1 MAFES
6 VRSYVQLASGL
17 GEMTK
22 ARALEAAQ
30 GLLALPGADEV
41 TRRAVQASTLA
52 DQLLEA
58 AKANRDNLVALVQSE
73 VEAALKRADVA
84 RIADVEAA
92 RTSLAALT
100 RELADL
106 RSTVLAA
113 GVSAVSTASRTPL
126 GTLARPTTGA
136 VSTRT
141 AHLAE
146 EATERLGVPEVGGAV
161 ASASTADRAPTRA
174 GAPGSAATRATA
186 KKSTAKKSTAK
197 KSTAKKA
204 AATKTTTAKKATATK
219 ATAKKSTAKK
229 AATTTSA
236 ATKSAATTSATS
248 GSATATKKSAARKSA
263 AIKSATKATAP
274 SAARKSAARNSAAK
288 RSTAATSTNGTSST
302 SAAGSTATK
311 ATT

>member
-84 RIADVEAA
+84 RLADVEAA

-100 RELADL
+100 REIADL

-126 GTLARPTTGA
+126 GGLGRPTTGA

-141 AHLAE
+141 ARMAE
-146 EATERLGVPEVGGAV
+146 EAADRLGVAEVGEAV
-161 ASASTADRAPTRA
+161 ASATTAGGATTRA
-174 GAPGSAATRATA
+174 GAPRSAASKSAAKKSPAKKSAAKKSAAKKSAAKKSAAKKATATTSAAKKATATKSAAKKSAAKKSASTQSAAKATAPSAA
-186 KKSTAKKSTAK
+186 KKSTAKRST
-197 KSTAKKA
+197 
-204 AATKTTTAKKATATK
+204 TKRPTAKKATATK
-219 ATAKKSTAKK
+219 ATTGT
-229 AATTTSA
+229 TTTS
-236 ATKSAATTSATS
+236 
-248 GSATATKKSAARKSA
+248 
-263 AIKSATKATAP
+263 
-274 SAARKSAARNSAAK
+274 
-288 RSTAATSTNGTSST
+288 TST
-302 SAAGSTATK
+302 AGSTATK

>member
-84 RIADVEAA
+84 RLADVEAA

-100 RELADL
+100 REIADL

-126 GTLARPTTGA
+126 GGLGRPTTGA

-141 AHLAE
+141 ARIAE
-146 EATERLGVPEVGGAV
+146 EAADRLGVAEVGEAV
-161 ASASTADRAPTRA
+161 ASATTAGGATTRA
-174 GAPGSAATRATA
+174 GAPRSAASKSAAKKTTA
-186 KKSTAKKSTAK
+186 KKSTANKSTAKKSTAK
-197 KSTAKKA
+197 KIAAKKTAAKKSASTQSAAKATAPSAAKKSTAQRST
-204 AATKTTTAKKATATK
+204 TKRSTAKKATATK
-219 ATAKKSTAKK
+219 ATTGT
-229 AATTTSA
+229 TTTS
-236 ATKSAATTSATS
+236 
-248 GSATATKKSAARKSA
+248 
-263 AIKSATKATAP
+263 
-274 SAARKSAARNSAAK
+274 
-288 RSTAATSTNGTSST
+288 TSTT
-302 SAAGSTATK
+302 GSTATK

>member
-84 RIADVEAA
+84 RLADVEAA

-100 RELADL
+100 REIADL

-126 GTLARPTTGA
+126 GGLGRPTTGA

-141 AHLAE
+141 ARIAE
-146 EATERLGVPEVGGAV
+146 EAADRLGVAEVGEAV
-161 ASASTADRAPTRA
+161 ASATTAGGATTRA
-174 GAPGSAATRATA
+174 GAPRSAASKSAAKKSAAKKSAAKKSAAKKTTAKKSAAKKATATKSAATKSAAKKSASTRSAAKATAPSAA
-186 KKSTAKKSTAK
+186 KKSTAQRST
-197 KSTAKKA
+197 
-204 AATKTTTAKKATATK
+204 TKRSTAKKATATK
-219 ATAKKSTAKK
+219 ATTGT
-229 AATTTSA
+229 TTTS
-236 ATKSAATTSATS
+236 
-248 GSATATKKSAARKSA
+248 
-263 AIKSATKATAP
+263 
-274 SAARKSAARNSAAK
+274 
-288 RSTAATSTNGTSST
+288 TSTT
-302 SAAGSTATK
+302 GSTATK

>member
-58 AKANRDNLVALVQSE
+58 AKANRDNLVALVQAE

-84 RIADVEAA
+84 RLADVEAA

-100 RELADL
+100 REIADL

-126 GTLARPTTGA
+126 GSLGRPTTGA

-141 AHLAE
+141 ARMAE
-146 EATERLGVPEVGGAV
+146 EAADRLGVAEVGEAV
-161 ASASTADRAPTRA
+161 ASAAASGGVSTRA
-174 GAPGSAATRATA
+174 GAPRSAATKAAATKSTATKAAA
-186 KKSTAKKSTAK
+186 KKSTAKKS
-197 KSTAKKA
+197 
-204 AATKTTTAKKATATK
+204 AATK
-219 ATAKKSTAKK
+219 
-229 AATTTSA
+229 
-236 ATKSAATTSATS
+236 
-248 GSATATKKSAARKSA
+248 ATATKKSAAKKSA
-263 AIKSATKATAP
+263 STPSASTRSAAKATAP
-274 SAARKSAARNSAAK
+274 SAAKKSAAK
-288 RSTAATSTNGTSST
+288 RSTARKASAKKSAAKRSTAKKSSARKSTTGTNTTST
-302 SAAGSTATK
+302 SATGSTATK
-311 ATT
+311 AAT

>member
-84 RIADVEAA
+84 RLADVEAA

-100 RELADL
+100 REIADL

-126 GTLARPTTGA
+126 GGLGRPTTGA

-141 AHLAE
+141 ARMAE
-146 EATERLGVPEVGGAV
+146 EAADRLGVAEVGEAV
-161 ASASTADRAPTRA
+161 ASGTTAGGATTRA
-174 GAPGSAATRATA
+174 GAPRSAASKSAAKKSPAKKSAAKKSAAKKSAAKKATATTSAAKKATATKSAAKKSAAKKSASTQSAAKATAPSAA
-186 KKSTAKKSTAK
+186 KKSTAQRST
-197 KSTAKKA
+197 
-204 AATKTTTAKKATATK
+204 TKRSTAKKATATK
-219 ATAKKSTAKK
+219 ATTGT
-229 AATTTSA
+229 TTTS
-236 ATKSAATTSATS
+236 
-248 GSATATKKSAARKSA
+248 
-263 AIKSATKATAP
+263 
-274 SAARKSAARNSAAK
+274 
-288 RSTAATSTNGTSST
+288 TSTT
-302 SAAGSTATK
+302 GSTATK

>member
-106 RSTVLAA
+106 RSTVLTA
-113 GVSAVSTASRTPL
+113 GVTAVSTASRTPL
-126 GTLARPTTGA
+126 GTLARPATTGA

-141 AHLAE
+141 AHVAE
-146 EATERLGVPEVGGAV
+146 EAAERLGVPDVTEA
-161 ASASTADRAPTRA
+161 
-174 GAPGSAATRATA
+174 AATTSTPRKSAA
-186 KKSTAKKSTAK
+186 KKSPAKKSAAK
-197 KSTAKKA
+197 K
-204 AATKTTTAKKATATK
+204 
-219 ATAKKSTAKK
+219 
-229 AATTTSA
+229 SA
-236 ATKSAATTSATS
+236 ATKSASSASAAKKSAAKKSAATKTAATTSTS
-248 GSATATKKSAARKSA
+248 AGSTTKAAAPSAAKKSAAKKSTVKKSAARKSTA
-263 AIKSATKATAP
+263 TTSA
-274 SAARKSAARNSAAK
+274 
-288 RSTAATSTNGTSST
+288 SST
-302 SAAGSTATK
+302 STAKK

>member
-84 RIADVEAA
+84 RLADVEAA
-92 RTSLAALT
+92 RTSLAAVT

-126 GTLARPTTGA
+126 GTLARPATGA
-136 VSTRT
+136 VSTR
-141 AHLAE
+141 APHVAE
-146 EATERLGVPEVGGAV
+146 EAADRLGLAGAGEAV
-161 ASASTADRAPTRA
+161 AAATSAGSAPTRA
-174 GAPGSAATRATA
+174 GASGVVASRATA
-186 KKSTAKKSTAK
+186 KKSAAKKSTAAK
-197 KSTAKKA
+197 KSVAKKSVAKKSSA
-204 AATKTTTAKKATATK
+204 AKSAASTPTTTSPTANEGSARSATRTAAPSAAKKSA
-219 ATAKKSTAKK
+219 AKKSTAAKK
-229 AATTTSA
+229 SMAAKKSSAKKTSA
-236 ATKSAATTSATS
+236 QKST
-248 GSATATKKSAARKSA
+248 
-263 AIKSATKATAP
+263 
-274 SAARKSAARNSAAK
+274 
-288 RSTAATSTNGTSST
+288 TSTNTSSTNTSST

>member
-84 RIADVEAA
+84 RLADVEAA

-100 RELADL
+100 KELADL

-113 GVSAVSTASRTPL
+113 GVSAVSSASRSPL
-126 GTLARPTTGA
+126 ASRGRAATGA
-136 VSTRT
+136 VSTRAGQA
-141 AHLAE
+141 AH
-146 EATERLGVPEVGGAV
+146 EAADLPG
-161 ASASTADRAPTRA
+161 ASTVTDGARAAVDTLERPA
-174 GAPGSAATRATA
+174 AATKSTAARTAA

-197 KSTAKKA
+197 KPTAKKTA
-204 AATKTTTAKKATATK
+204 PRKSAAKKSAAKKSASPSGSPSATRKSATRK
-219 ATAKKSTAKK
+219 SAAKKSTA
-229 AATTTSA
+229 
-236 ATKSAATTSATS
+236 
-248 GSATATKKSAARKSA
+248 RKS
-263 AIKSATKATAP
+263 TA
-274 SAARKSAARNSAAK
+274 
-288 RSTAATSTNGTSST
+288 STSTSST
-302 SAAGSTATK
+302 SASPSTATK
-311 ATT
+311 AGS

>member
-84 RIADVEAA
+84 RLADVEAA

-100 RELADL
+100 REIADL

-126 GTLARPTTGA
+126 GGLGRPTTGA

-141 AHLAE
+141 ARIAE
-146 EATERLGVPEVGGAV
+146 EAADRLGVAEVGEAV
-161 ASASTADRAPTRA
+161 ASATTAGGATTRA
-174 GAPGSAATRATA
+174 GAPRSAASKSAAKKSAAKKSAAKKSAAKKTTAKKTTAKKSAAKKASATTSAAKKSAAKKSASTQSAAKATAPSAA
-186 KKSTAKKSTAK
+186 KKSTAQRST
-197 KSTAKKA
+197 
-204 AATKTTTAKKATATK
+204 TKRSTAKKATATK
-219 ATAKKSTAKK
+219 ATTGT
-229 AATTTSA
+229 TTTS
-236 ATKSAATTSATS
+236 
-248 GSATATKKSAARKSA
+248 
-263 AIKSATKATAP
+263 
-274 SAARKSAARNSAAK
+274 
-288 RSTAATSTNGTSST
+288 TSTT
-302 SAAGSTATK
+302 GSTATK

>member
-84 RIADVEAA
+84 RLADVEAA

-126 GTLARPTTGA
+126 GTLGRPTTGA

-141 AHLAE
+141 ARVAE
-146 EATERLGVPEVGGAV
+146 EATERLGVPDVGEAV
-161 ASASTADRAPTRA
+161 AAATAPSEGPTATTRGTGTVTKSAAKKSAAKRSAA
-174 GAPGSAATRATA
+174 KKSAAKKSAAKKSAATATKSAGATTSTARTSTA
-186 KKSTAKKSTAK
+186 KAAAPSATKRSTAKKSTAK
-197 KSTAKKA
+197 KSTAKRSTA
-204 AATKTTTAKKATATK
+204 SRSATGA
-219 ATAKKSTAKK
+219 STAKK
-229 AATTTSA
+229 ANT
-236 ATKSAATTSATS
+236 
-248 GSATATKKSAARKSA
+248 
-263 AIKSATKATAP
+263 
-274 SAARKSAARNSAAK
+274 
-288 RSTAATSTNGTSST
+288 
-302 SAAGSTATK
+302 
-311 ATT
+311 